1 MRQLAYRGFVCNLRN
16 PKETHMPLDEFIIR
30 VYCEVCKAYAAAVA
44 STPLRRRGFAPAL
57 SDQEALTLELVGA
70 YLGMSQD
77 KQIWS
82 YFYRHWRAWF
92 PGLGARSTFV
102 RQSANLWAIKQCM
115 HRHWVR
121 RLGACERSVH
131 LVDGF
136 PVPVCHFRRAHFSQV
151 FRGEAMF
158 GYCAS
163 KQQTYYGFKAMVL
176 TSDEGVIQDI
186 ALFAANV
193 DERDALVDMDL
204 SAIEGTLLGDKGFIR
219 PILKE
224 DLARHGIELHTPLR
238 SNMKDSRPRSFT
250 RWATGARR
258 LVETVIGRLCERFEI
273 ERNRARDLWHLV
285 SRLYRK
291 VAAHTLCVLLNR
303 QLGRPCLHLDGL
315 VSP

>member
-1 MRQLAYRGFVCNLRN
+1 
-16 PKETHMPLDEFIIR
+16 MPLDEFIIR
-30 VYCEVCKAYAAAVA
+30 TYCEICEAYATVA
-44 STPLRRRGFAPAL
+44 NTPLRRRGFAPAL
-57 SDQEALTLELVGA
+57 SDEEALTFELVGA

-77 KQIWS
+77 KQIWC
-82 YFYRHWRAWF
+82 YFHRHWRHWF

-102 RQSANLWAIKQCM
+102 RQSANLWALKQCM

-121 RLGACERSVH
+121 RLGACKRSAH

-136 PVPVCHFRRAHFSQV
+136 PVPVCPFRRAHFSQV
-151 FRGEAMF
+151 FRGEAAF

-163 KQQTYYGFKAMVL
+163 KNETCYGFKALLL
-176 TSDEGVIQDI
+176 TSGEGVIEDI
-186 ALFAANV
+186 ALFAAHV

-204 SAIEGTLLGDKGFIR
+204 SAIQGMLLGDKGFMR

-224 DLARHGIELHTPLR
+224 DLASQGIELHTPLR
-238 SNMKDSRPRSFT
+238 SNMLESRPRSFM
-250 RWATGARR
+250 RRAARARR
-258 LVETVIGRLCERFEI
+258 LVETVIGQLCERFEI

-291 VAAHTLCVLLNR
+291 IAAHTLCVLLNR

-315 VSP
+315 VSL